1 MSNLAPPGP
10 GQAVEAMPSSEDRI
24 VAAVSYLSWFVGM
37 YLIVPVAVFFWARE
51 RSRFVTYHAIQ
62 AAVLALL
69 MAVAAGVAA
78 VGYFFVVMAGAMI
91 GVAVGAELAFLLGA
105 AAFVLLVLVLPAIA
119 TLYSAWC
126 AFHGDTWRIPL
137 IGRIADRVLAA
148 SDERM
153 EGKP

>member
-10 GQAVEAMPSSEDRI
+10 GAAVAESPSSEDRM
-24 VAAVSYLSWFVGM
+24 VAAVAYLSWFVGM
-37 YLIVPVAVFFWARE
+37 YLVVPVGIFFWARD
-51 RSRFVTYHAIQ
+51 RSRFVTFHAIQ

-69 MAVAAGVAA
+69 MAVAAGVST
-78 VGYFFVVMAGAMI
+78 VGYFFVIMAGAMI
-91 GVAVGAELAFLLGA
+91 GVTVGAELAFLLGA
-105 AAFVLLVLVLPAIA
+105 AAFGLLVLVLPAIA

-137 IGRIADRVLAA
+137 ISWIADKVLAA